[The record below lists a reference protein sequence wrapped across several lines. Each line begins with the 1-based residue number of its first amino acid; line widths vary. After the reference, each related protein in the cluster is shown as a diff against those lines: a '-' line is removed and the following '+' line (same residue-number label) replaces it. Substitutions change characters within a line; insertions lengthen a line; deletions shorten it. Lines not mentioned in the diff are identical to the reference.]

1 MAHTNTLTIA
11 LYTNLHPESLFSASS
26 SDERKFH
33 GFLLFT
39 LTLSHLTTASSRP
52 HLASLFTKN
61 FLGSLTNQLSD
72 TSRYLNKLATKCAR
86 ALLSKAETAPWAV
99 PVIVQQLISNN
110 GTPNFDVQTKSKT
123 VEKVLCFADEA
134 GLVEIVGVLKNIILS
149 PINTT
154 TGGLEGESVQVAKTA
169 EVRRQWAADLILTVV
184 RNGKSPKTES
194 WLNEVIT
201 MFASFGHFD
210 IVDKKKAPNPPI
222 STSSQS
228 MFRARLL
235 SCLSYLI
242 TIKDG
247 DARERAET
255 WPYKAVRAI
264 STLQKDDNYNL
275 AVEFDDV
282 IEETLKGALKTLERI
297 RRKLANPKKTSS
309 VTPQLSSFE
318 LLYSLVILQVHAGE
332 TDALGVLDELKI
344 CYDKVVKS
352 KPSSPGEE
360 DVDASEVLV
369 EILLSFLSKPSVL
382 LRKLAMQVFSSFVD
396 RITDRGLGV
405 MFGVLEAKE
414 SLGGQSELFDRDEDE
429 DGEDEDDVEMDDGDS
444 DMEAIEMDI
453 DENEDEGSSSED
465 DGEDE
470 EQDESEVAK
479 LEAAL
484 SEALGAHK
492 ATEDDSDSDMDDDAM
507 LALDERL
514 VNIFKQRSAAA
525 QKSKKQ
531 ESKQAKETVTNF
543 KNRVLDLLDI
553 FAKSPR
559 ARESVAI
566 SAKMLLPLL
575 KCARTTGNK
584 PIADRAAGVV
594 RNYANSLRGK
604 EGDMV
609 LGDEEKE
616 ELWGLL
622 EDIHKEAAKDGGVGR
637 DKHKGACSQ
646 ASLVVAKVCVASG
659 GMKVE
664 DVERAVGVYARS
676 LTMWLTDRSW
686 RVQGGLFTDLVNW
699 AGTASVRLQNEKK

>member
-1 MAHTNTLTIA
+1 M
-11 LYTNLHPESLFSASS
+11 E
-26 SDERKFH
+26 
-33 GFLLFT
+33 
-39 LTLSHLTTASSRP
+39 
-52 HLASLFTKN
+52 
-61 FLGSLTNQLSD
+61 
-72 TSRYLNKLATKCAR
+72 
-86 ALLSKAETAPWAV
+86 V
-99 PVIVQQLISNN
+99 
-110 GTPNFDVQTKSKT
+110 
-123 VEKVLCFADEA
+123 
-134 GLVEIVGVLKNIILS
+134 VGVLKNIILS
-149 PINTT
+149 PITT
-154 TGGLEGESVQVAKTA
+154 AGEVKEEPAQVTKIA
-169 EVRRQWAADLILTVV
+169 EARRQWAADLILTAV
-184 RNGKSPKTES
+184 RNGKSPKTEP
-194 WLNEVIT
+194 WLNEVVT

-242 TIKDG
+242 TIKEG
-247 DARERAET
+247 DVGERAET

-264 STLQKDDNYNL
+264 STLQKDRNYNL

-282 IEETLKGALKTLERI
+282 IEETLRRALKTLERI
-297 RRKLANPKKTSS
+297 RKKLSNPKKTSS

-332 TDALGVLDELKI
+332 TDALGVLDELQI

-352 KPSSPGEE
+352 KPSSDGEE

-382 LRKLAMQVFSSFVD
+382 LRKLAMQVFSAFVD

-429 DGEDEDDVEMDDGDS
+429 DGEDGDDVEMDDGDS
-444 DMEAIEMDI
+444 DVEVVEMDI
-453 DENEDEGSSSED
+453 DENEDEDDEDEGSSSED
-465 DGEDE
+465 DDEDD

-507 LALDERL
+507 LALDEQL
-514 VNIFKQRSAAA
+514 TNIFKQRSAAA
-525 QKSKKQ
+525 HKSKKQ
-531 ESKQAKETVTNF
+531 ESKQAKETITNF

-575 KCARTTGNK
+575 KCARTTGSK
-584 PIADRAAGVV
+584 PIADRAAVVV

-604 EGDMV
+604 EGDVV
-609 LGDEEKE
+609 LSDEEKE
-616 ELWGLL
+616 EFWGLL

-637 DKHKGACSQ
+637 DKHKSACSQ

-686 RVQGGLFTDLVNW
+686 RFQSGLFTDLVNW
-699 AGTASVRLQNEKK
+699 AGTASARLQNEKK

>member
-1 MAHTNTLTIA
+1 M
-11 LYTNLHPESLFSASS
+11 
-26 SDERKFH
+26 
-33 GFLLFT
+33 
-39 LTLSHLTTASSRP
+39 
-52 HLASLFTKN
+52 
-61 FLGSLTNQLSD
+61 
-72 TSRYLNKLATKCAR
+72 
-86 ALLSKAETAPWAV
+86 
-99 PVIVQQLISNN
+99 
-110 GTPNFDVQTKSKT
+110 QTKSKT
-123 VEKVLCFADEA
+123 IEKVLCFADES
-134 GLVEIVGVLKNIILS
+134 GLVEIVGLLKNIILS
-149 PINTT
+149 PITV
-154 TGGLEGESVQVAKTA
+154 GEAKEELAQVVKTA
-169 EVRRQWAADLILTVV
+169 EGRRQWAADLILTTV

-194 WLNEVIT
+194 WLNEVIV

-210 IVDKKKAPNPPI
+210 LVSKKSPNPQI
-222 STSSQS
+222 STNSQS

-242 TIKDG
+242 TIKEG
-247 DARERAET
+247 PVGERET
-255 WPYKAVRAI
+255 WPYRAVRAI
-264 STLQKDDNYNL
+264 STLQKDSNYKL
-275 AVEFDDV
+275 AVEFDSV
-282 IEETLKGALKTLERI
+282 IEGTLRGALKTLERI
-297 RRKLANPKKTSS
+297 RKKLAKPTKATS
-309 VTPQLSSFE
+309 QLSSFE

-332 TDALGVLDELKI
+332 TDALGVLEELRI
-344 CYDKVVKS
+344 CYDKVFKS
-352 KPSSPGEE
+352 KSSSPDGE

-382 LRKLAMQVFSSFVD
+382 LRKLAAQVFGSFVD

-405 MFGVLEAKE
+405 MFGVLETKE
-414 SLGGQSELFDRDEDE
+414 SLGGQSELFDRDSDE
-429 DGEDEDDVEMDDGDS
+429 DGEDVEMEVGDS
-444 DMEAIEMDI
+444 DMEVTKMDI
-453 DENEDEGSSSED
+453 DENEDEDGEDEGSGSED
-465 DGEDE
+465 DDDDTDEDEDE

-507 LALDERL
+507 LALDEQL
-514 VNIFKQRSAAA
+514 ANIFKQRSAAA
-525 QKSKKQ
+525 HKSKKQ

-559 ARESVAI
+559 ARESVAV

-584 PIADRAAGVV
+584 PIADHAANVV
-594 RNYANSLRGK
+594 RNYANGLRGK
-604 EGDMV
+604 EGDTV
-609 LGDEEKE
+609 LSDEEKE

-637 DKHKGACSQ
+637 ERHKSACSQ

-659 GMKVE
+659 GMRVE

-686 RVQGGLFTDLVNW
+686 RVQSGLFTDLVNW

>member
-1 MAHTNTLTIA
+1 M
-11 LYTNLHPESLFSASS
+11 
-26 SDERKFH
+26 
-33 GFLLFT
+33 
-39 LTLSHLTTASSRP
+39 
-52 HLASLFTKN
+52 
-61 FLGSLTNQLSD
+61 
-72 TSRYLNKLATKCAR
+72 
-86 ALLSKAETAPWAV
+86 
-99 PVIVQQLISNN
+99 
-110 GTPNFDVQTKSKT
+110 
-123 VEKVLCFADEA
+123 
-134 GLVEIVGVLKNIILS
+134 EIVGVLKNIILS
-149 PINTT
+149 PITT
-154 TGGLEGESVQVAKTA
+154 AGETKEEQAQVAKTA
-169 EVRRQWAADLILTVV
+169 EVRRQWAADLILTAV

-201 MFASFGHFD
+201 MFVSFGHFD
-210 IVDKKKAPNPPI
+210 TVDKKARNPPI
-222 STSSQS
+222 STNSQS
-228 MFRARLL
+228 MFRTRLL
-235 SCLSYLI
+235 SCLSHLI
-242 TIKDG
+242 TIKE
-247 DARERAET
+247 DAAGERAET

-264 STLQKDDNYNL
+264 STLQKDSDYKL

-282 IEETLKGALKTLERI
+282 IEETLLGALKTLERI
-297 RRKLANPKKTSS
+297 RKKLAKKTSS
-309 VTPQLSSFE
+309 ATPQLSSFE

-332 TDALGVLDELKI
+332 TDALGVLDELQI

-352 KPSSPGEE
+352 KPSSSGGE

-396 RITDRGLGV
+396 RITDRGLGA

-414 SLGGQSELFDRDEDE
+414 SLGGQSELFDKDEDE
-429 DGEDEDDVEMDDGDS
+429 DEEDEEMGEGDS
-444 DMEAIEMDI
+444 DVEAVEEMEI
-453 DENEDEGSSSED
+453 DENEDEDDEDEGSDSKDED
-465 DGEDE
+465 DEE
-470 EQDESEVAK
+470 NEQDESEAAK

-492 ATEDDSDSDMDDDAM
+492 ATDDDSDSDMDDDAM
-507 LALDERL
+507 LALDEQL
-514 VNIFKQRSAAA
+514 ANIFKQRSAAA
-525 QKSKKQ
+525 HKSKKQ

-559 ARESVAI
+559 AWESVAV
-566 SAKMLLPLL
+566 STKMLLPLL

-584 PIADRAAGVV
+584 PIADRAANVV

-616 ELWGLL
+616 ELWELL

-637 DKHKGACSQ
+637 DKHKSACSQ

-659 GMKVE
+659 GMRVE
-664 DVERAVGVYARS
+664 DVERAVGVYAKS
-676 LTMWLTDRSW
+676 LTMWLTDKSW

>member
-1 MAHTNTLTIA
+1 M
-11 LYTNLHPESLFSASS
+11 
-26 SDERKFH
+26 
-33 GFLLFT
+33 
-39 LTLSHLTTASSRP
+39 
-52 HLASLFTKN
+52 
-61 FLGSLTNQLSD
+61 
-72 TSRYLNKLATKCAR
+72 ATKCAR
-86 ALLSKAETAPWAV
+86 ALLSKAETAPWTA
-99 PVIVQQLISNN
+99 PIIVQQLISNN

-149 PINTT
+149 PITT
-154 TGGLEGESVQVAKTA
+154 TGEVKAEPAQVAKTA
-169 EVRRQWAADLILTVV
+169 EARRQWAADLILTVV

-242 TIKDG
+242 TIKEG
-247 DARERAET
+247 DVGERAET

-264 STLQKDDNYNL
+264 STLQKDGNYNL

-282 IEETLKGALKTLERI
+282 IEETLRGALKTLERI

-332 TDALGVLDELKI
+332 TDALGVLDELQI
-344 CYDKVVKS
+344 CYNKVVKS
-352 KPSSPGEE
+352 KPSSSGED

-444 DMEAIEMDI
+444 DVQAVEMDI
-453 DENEDEGSSSED
+453 DENEDEDDEDEGSSSED

-484 SEALGAHK
+484 SEALGPHK

-507 LALDERL
+507 LALDEQL
-514 VNIFKQRSAAA
+514 ANIFKQRSAAA
-525 QKSKKQ
+525 HKSKKQ

-609 LGDEEKE
+609 LSDEEKE
-616 ELWGLL
+616 ELWVLL
-622 EDIHKEAAKDGGVGR
+622 EDIHKEAAKDGGIGR

-659 GMKVE
+659 GMKVQ

-686 RVQGGLFTDLVNW
+686 RVQSGLFTDLINW